1 MKRLLFAVGL
11 VFGAFALLGCARVL
25 AEGEGD
31 DAVVCLPDGT
41 CLTAEELAARQDAEG
56 EQEQVNDPEFV
67 GEKRE
72 VDLSTQ
78 PWLVESVNLPAN
90 HPVFKREKI
99 VWADSLLW
107 AALPDVVPTVE
118 VEKWLTDPPKDYAG
132 KYLLIE
138 VWATWCPPCRRS
150 LNYLNYI
157 AGKYKD
163 DLAVVA
169 ICEMDEEAIRNMPG
183 DHDMEHINYSLAVD
197 TGRRFANA
205 IHVTGIPHVILLEPM
220 LGGVVWEGMPTLPGY
235 ELDGETLEKFFA
247 IGRRLREQGRFP
259 GEPQVTFTVSEPTE
273 QQRATRRHHDGDSKD
288 TLGIPSQEPEE
299 KQAEVPCVDQA
310 PEIDGAAEAL
320 WEKAAEVTD
329 FSAPWSDVPCE
340 PTSVKLMRDDENL
353 YMFWTVVD
361 STPVFADS
369 QEKLD
374 VVNEDRVEFF
384 FRTDD
389 TDDYYYCAEVP
400 PKGAALDYRAKFFR
414 KFDYD
419 WSLPGLIHAGQITDT
434 GYTVEVAVPLSTLR
448 SLGLVGED
456 QSVITGFF
464 RADYTTGGDGPEV
477 KQWIPWVDPDL
488 DHAEFHIPRVYG
500 RLILKK

>member
-1 MKRLLFAVGL
+1 MKRFFLTVGFSVLLL
-11 VFGAFALLGCARVL
+11 TGAASAL
-25 AEGEGD
+25 AESD

-41 CLTAEELAARQDAEG
+41 CLTAEELAARQNAEG
-56 EQEQVNDPEFV
+56 TEEPINDPAFV
-67 GEKRE
+67 GEKRS
-72 VDLSTQ
+72 VDLSVE

-107 AALPDVVPTVE
+107 AALSDVVPTVE

-157 AGKYKD
+157 AQKYKD

-183 DHDMEHINYSLAVD
+183 EHDMEHINYSLAVD

-235 ELDGETLEKFFA
+235 ELDGETLEKFFT

-259 GEPQVTFTVSEPTE
+259 SEPQVTFTVSEPTE
-273 QQRATRRHHDGDSKD
+273 EQRASRRHHDGDTKD
-288 TLGIPSQEPEE
+288 TLGMPSREPEE
-299 KQAEVPCVDQA
+299 KRIDVPYLDQA
-310 PEIDGAAEAL
+310 AVIDGIAEPL
-320 WEKAAEVTD
+320 WDSAVEVSD

-340 PTSVKLMRDDENL
+340 STSVKLFFDDRNL
-353 YMFWTVVD
+353 YMFWNVED
-361 STPVFADS
+361 STPTYVDA
-369 QEKLD
+369 QQKLD
-374 VVNEDRVEFF
+374 VVHEDRIEFF
-384 FRTDD
+384 FRSDD
-389 TDDYYYCAEVP
+389 TGDFYYCAEVP
-400 PKGAALDYRAKFFR
+400 PKGVALDYRAKTFR
-414 KFDYD
+414 KFEYD
-419 WSLPGLIHAGQITDT
+419 WSLPGLSYAGQITDT
-434 GYTVEVAVPLSTLR
+434 GYTVEVAVPLATLR

-456 QSVITGFF
+456 QSIFTGLF
-464 RADYTTGGDGPEV
+464 RADFTTGDEGPEV
-477 KQWIPWVDPDL
+477 KQWIPWVDPNL
-488 DHAEFHIPRVYG
+488 DHAEFHIPSVYG